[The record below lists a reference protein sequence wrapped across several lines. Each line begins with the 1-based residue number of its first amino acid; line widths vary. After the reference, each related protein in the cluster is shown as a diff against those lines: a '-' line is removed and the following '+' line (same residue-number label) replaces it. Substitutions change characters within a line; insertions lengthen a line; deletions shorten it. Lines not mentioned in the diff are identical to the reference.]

1 MTLDGRRVTEG
12 TIILKEGKAAKACP
26 INGRAVLFVD
36 DHDGKLVA
44 VKRN

>member
-1 MTLDGRRVTEG
+1 MTLDGRKVTEG
-12 TIILKEGKAAKACP
+12 TIVLQEGKAAKACP

-36 DHDGKLVA
+36 DRDGELVA